1 MAIQFVRV
9 KRNIIFGPN
18 PGEKFIARIVR
29 EQSVDLDYIAEQ
41 VAGASTMSK
50 ADVMGV
56 LQQLQVEM
64 SYHLTRGAS
73 VRLGLLGT
81 FTPYLRS
88 KSQLEVDLVKA
99 STFKGLHI
107 TFRPSPWLNTKIKG
121 ASFKLIDPNIK
132 GLIEVSRTNENET
145 NTESTDTATMD
156 ALLKKRETQEKSEK
170 SKK

>member
-64 SYHLTRGAS
+64 SYHLLRGAT
-73 VRLGLLGT
+73 VKLGLLGT
-81 FTPYLRS
+81 FSPNLRA
-88 KSQLEVDLVKA
+88 KSQESADLVKA
-99 STFKGLHI
+99 DSIKGLHI
-107 TFRPSPWLNTKIKG
+107 AFRPSPWLTYQIRNAKFNFVDTSIK
-121 ASFKLIDPNIK
+121 NIVK
-132 GLIEVSRTNENET
+132 T
-145 NTESTDTATMD
+145 TEITPDEMAEMD
-156 ALLKKRETQEKSEK
+156 ALLAKRMRAEKKAKNEA
-170 SKK
+170 